1 MENRMFALI
10 GSNIQYSK
18 SKEWFD
24 KQSIR
29 YDVIDASSVY
39 EALYKVKEG
48 GYDGFNVT
56 TPYKEE
62 IIPLLHYSDSR
73 SVNCVVVLPDG
84 RRIGT
89 SFDGPALFKT
99 LMDLNPPN
107 GLCAILGNGGV
118 LPAILPFLAINRPV
132 HVYARR
138 PKMGEQPLENFN
150 ADDYAVIVNT
160 IPFTANLQL
169 NFNNTKPFT
178 YYDLNYADHRLLEQA
193 KANPM
198 CVSCSDGIPMLET
211 QAAMSLDWWKD
222 ILNDEKFSK

>member
-1 MENRMFALI
+1 MCNYNETESGYCEYCNHESNEDAKRFPLFNENAKREEAF
-10 GSNIQYSK
+10 
-18 SKEWFD
+18 
-24 KQSIR
+24 
-29 YDVIDASSVY
+29 IDEDNYLSVY
-39 EALYKVKEG
+39 TESGEWVGVGIKFCPMCG
-48 GYDGFNVT
+48 
-56 TPYKEE
+56 
-62 IIPLLHYSDSR
+62 
-73 SVNCVVVLPDG
+73 
-84 RRIGT
+84 RIGT

-99 LMDLNPPN
+99 LLDLNPPN

-211 QAAMSLDWWKD
+211 QAAMSLDWWRD
-222 ILNDEKFSK
+222 ILNNKKFSK